1 MAAIARLGRLPG
13 AHLRQALG
21 RHAARVAWAGRWLGR
36 SGFGWPLP
44 VTFRRTPT
52 ARQEHTHQ
60 HFASYRL
67 LQLSL
72 ALRSDVHAPLAHVER
87 ALRVLGTRGAVL
99 RELHLRLSAT
109 STRVHVQA
117 PAPARAGAAPLPV
130 RHERWTSS
138 HAVVVRTAPLSP
150 RAVGTTLVL
159 RTLAAPLAR
168 IERAAAPAL
177 SAPAAWPRPRQVL
190 ARAAAPAPSSPAAQA
205 AARPSRI
212 GEPAGFQ
219 ARAPFE
225 PAAPSPLQVEQLAE
239 QVMRHID
246 RRVIAARER
255 LGRI

>member
-1 MAAIARLGRLPG
+1 MAAIARLRRLPG
-13 AHLRQALG
+13 SRLRQALG

-36 SGFGWPLP
+36 TGFGWPLSL
-44 VTFRRTPT
+44 TFRRTPA

-60 HFASYRL
+60 RFASYRL

-72 ALRSDVHAPLAHVER
+72 ALRSDVRAPLAHVER
-87 ALRVLGTRGAVL
+87 VLRVVDTRSAVL
-99 RELHLRLSAT
+99 RELHLRLSA

-117 PAPARAGAAPLPV
+117 PAPARAVAAPLPV
-130 RHERWTSS
+130 RHERWTSL
-138 HAVVVRTAPLSP
+138 HTVVARPAPPSP
-150 RAVGTTLVL
+150 RAAGTTLVL

-168 IERAAAPAL
+168 LERAAPPAP

-190 ARAAAPAPSSPAAQA
+190 ARAAAPAPSSPAPQA
-205 AARPSRI
+205 AARPTRV
-212 GEPAGFQ
+212 GEPPAFQ

>member
-1 MAAIARLGRLPG
+1 M
-13 AHLRQALG
+13 
-21 RHAARVAWAGRWLGR
+21 
-36 SGFGWPLP
+36 
-44 VTFRRTPT
+44 TFRRTPT

-87 ALRVLGTRGAVL
+87 ALRVLGTRSAVL
-99 RELHLRLSAT
+99 RELHLRLSA

-117 PAPARAGAAPLPV
+117 PAPARAGAAPPPV

-138 HAVVVRTAPLSP
+138 HTVVVRPAPLAP
-150 RAVGTTLVL
+150 RAVGSTLVL
-159 RTLAAPLAR
+159 RALAAPPAR
-168 IERAAAPAL
+168 IERAAPPAP

-190 ARAAAPAPSSPAAQA
+190 ARAAAPAPSSPAPQA
-205 AARPSRI
+205 AARPSRT